1 MSERNGFYERI
12 DGSKYRNIFVV
23 GDLHGCYNRLM
34 TQLIEVGFDQ
44 YQDLLISVGDLIDR
58 GVQNIECL
66 ELMREPWFK
75 AVKGNHEQMAI
86 AYIAGK
92 TDGGLWFHNGGNWYW
107 QLDPDQQI
115 LASGMIRFASTLP
128 LVIEVDI
135 EGKKTVIAH
144 ADYPANEYE
153 FGKLVDP
160 DSLVWNR
167 DRFNDIVDGNG
178 GDISGADQFF
188 FGHTP
193 TRTPA
198 KAWNQNYIDTGAV
211 FGHLL
216 TIVQIK
222 GEGDEATK
230 KP

>member
-12 DGSKYRNIFVV
+12 DGNKYRNIYVM

-34 TQLIEVGFDQ
+34 TQLAEIEFDQ
-44 YQDLLISVGDLIDR
+44 HQDLLVSVGDLIDR
-58 GVQNIECL
+58 GAQNTECL

-86 AYIAGK
+86 ETIAGK
-92 TDGGLWFHNGGNWYW
+92 SDGRLWFHNGGNWYW
-107 QLDPDQQI
+107 QLDQDQQI
-115 LASGMIRFASTLP
+115 LASGLIRYASTLP

-135 EGKKTVIAH
+135 NGKKTVIAH
-144 ADYPANEYE
+144 ADYPGNEYE
-153 FGKLVDP
+153 FGKVVDQE
-160 DSLVWNR
+160 SLLWNR
-167 DRFNDIVDGNG
+167 DRFNEIADGSG
-178 GDISGADQFF
+178 GCISGADQFF

-222 GEGDEATK
+222 GGVNG
-230 KP
+230 